1 MAPHHHIYAII
12 EERFLVK
19 NENVVKFGIVNDIS
33 KLGNA
38 YVVGVI
44 YIKSHNVDVAKASLL
59 SAARSMFTPTSYG
72 DDYFIGER
80 GDMLDLINKIAM
92 EYM

>member
-44 YIKSHNVDVAKASLL
+44 YIKSQNVD
-59 SAARSMFTPTSYG
+59 
-72 DDYFIGER
+72 
-80 GDMLDLINKIAM
+80 
-92 EYM
+92 